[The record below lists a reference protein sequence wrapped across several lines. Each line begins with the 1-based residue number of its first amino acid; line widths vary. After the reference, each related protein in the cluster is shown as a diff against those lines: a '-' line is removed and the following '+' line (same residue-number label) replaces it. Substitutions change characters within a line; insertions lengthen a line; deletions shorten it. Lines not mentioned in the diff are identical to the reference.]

1 MSRKRGERSPA
12 QEAEDLKVLKSRLR
26 SLERENQR
34 LRKELRKRVE
44 VEVPT
49 DEAIEETWTSKEPVQ
64 QSSTHKC
71 PQCGSADTV
80 TLLDVTIRNGA
91 RKVNISCNACG
102 KRSKVG

>member
-1 MSRKRGERSPA
+1 MSRKRGERSPV

-49 DEAIEETWTSKEPVQ
+49 DEAIEETWTSKEPPQ
-64 QSSTHKC
+64 QQASYKCPHCSST
-71 PQCGSADTV
+71 DTT
-80 TLLDVTIRNGA
+80 TLLDVTIRTGA
-91 RKVNISCNACG
+91 RKVTISCNGCG
-102 KRSKVG
+102 KRSKV